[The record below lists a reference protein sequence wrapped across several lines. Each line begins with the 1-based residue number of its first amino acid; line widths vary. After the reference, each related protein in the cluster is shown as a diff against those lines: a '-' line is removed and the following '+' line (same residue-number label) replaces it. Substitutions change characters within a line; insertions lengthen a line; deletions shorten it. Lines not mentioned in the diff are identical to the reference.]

1 MYLGIKI
8 YIFLKAHFYFTR
20 HSEKVIFSVKILA
33 FRCCFRSPFF
43 LSFTHFL
50 CFIYI
55 LYFPYFF
62 KGCLQQFIVKKRKIK
77 TLQKVSF
84 CLIKCWIIF
93 STFQS
98 AFYFQFWTKKIK
110 RGKARQRIFFP
121 KKGIIVRKKGE
132 TSRIFFSLSTL
143 NFDTVPLILELKYS
157 KVFYQ
162 LSYKYKTHRK
172 MH

>member
-1 MYLGIKI
+1 MNVFRDKNIH
-8 YIFLKAHFYFTR
+8 FFKAHFYFTR
-20 HSEKVIFSVKILA
+20 HSERVIFSVKILA

-110 RGKARQRIFFP
+110 RGKRDKESFSQKKESYLEKKVKPVEFFFP
-121 KKGIIVRKKGE
+121 WVLSIL
-132 TSRIFFSLSTL
+132 TLSLW
-143 NFDTVPLILELKYS
+143 Y
-157 KVFYQ
+157 
-162 LSYKYKTHRK
+162 
-172 MH
+172 